1 MQVCYYER
9 KNDYFNIAYRMWGD
23 DSYQEK
29 DVPHSPKSEVS
40 DSEIFPTMVDNF
52 ENEIENPLELRLA
65 SSVAPSVSRDG
76 GIARRIS
83 LLLYVP

>member
-23 DSYQEK
+23 DSDQEK

-52 ENEIENPLELRLA
+52 ENEIANAFEATRSGFTYMWKDKNLQ
-65 SSVAPSVSRDG
+65 
-76 GIARRIS
+76 RRF
-83 LLLYVP
+83 